1 MLCLLRW
8 DSRENGT
15 GPIVA
20 NAFGYLMRTMPVLA
34 AVAALVLA
42 VLPMGLVPRKAG
54 ACGRSLC
61 LCPHQITP
69 ATPATPFK
77 SPDATLGSECPFGGC
92 GTKTESQTVY
102 VFDGPAMDS
111 HVPPTVFQPVF
122 TALGCVPLQA
132 VILQAG
138 TPAPELA
145 PQYRGLPPA
154 QLYAEVSTPPPR
166 A

>member
-1 MLCLLRW
+1 M
-8 DSRENGT
+8 
-15 GPIVA
+15 VA

-61 LCPHQITP
+61 LCPHQITSG
-69 ATPATPFK
+69 TPVKT
-77 SPDATLGSECPFGGC
+77 PDATLDSECPYGGC
-92 GTKTESQTVY
+92 GQTSESKTIY

-122 TALGCVPLQA
+122 TALGFVPLQA
-132 VILQAG
+132 VILQSE
-138 TPAPELA
+138 TPALELT
-145 PQYRGLPPA
+145 PQYSGVPPA
-154 QLYAEVSTPPPR
+154 QLYAEVSAPPPR